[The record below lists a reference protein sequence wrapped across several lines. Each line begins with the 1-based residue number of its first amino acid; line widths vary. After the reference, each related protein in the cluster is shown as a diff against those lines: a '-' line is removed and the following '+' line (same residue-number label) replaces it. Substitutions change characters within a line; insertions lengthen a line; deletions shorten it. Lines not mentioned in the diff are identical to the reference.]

1 VSTRSDI
8 ASTGGTVVDFHYRTL
23 TNALSAQCLTPKV
36 SSFTFYLPSSI
47 LTYSYTFLV
56 DDTLEFHVHSP
67 AFDKE
72 CAMYSRGIGKAPL
85 SDTDYY
91 SSDHSDLWEKDS
103 SSFSSI
109 ESSRYDVPKL
119 EAHLYYCHWTR
130 RLGTF
135 CRCRYRS
142 SQLYEGYLVV
152 KLDEKMFSQNLRE
165 CARLRRMQIRLAKS
179 PVVFGTLSSS
189 LTHRLYVKDLFSNPP
204 GQMLLF
210 DSTTNGF
217 TIS

>member
-1 VSTRSDI
+1 MLD
-8 ASTGGTVVDFHYRTL
+8 
-23 TNALSAQCLTPKV
+23 PK
-36 SSFTFYLPSSI
+36 SEFFLPSSI

-189 LTHRLYVKDLFSNPP
+189 LTPPLCDLGSIKQRTFFLI
-204 GQMLLF
+204 LLDKCSF
-210 DSTTNGF
+210 LTPQLTDLQ
-217 TIS
+217 